1 MQVSNLARV
10 ISDSLKV
17 MTSVRMV
24 WAKCGVLLWSFTRL
38 SLPRLASKVRGLR
51 ELTGKMMMGA
61 SMQMSSRTW

>member
-1 MQVSNLARV
+1 MQVPDLARV

-24 WAKCGVLLWSFTRL
+24 WAKCGVLLWSLTRV

-51 ELTGKMMMGA
+51 ELPGRIMIGA
-61 SMQMSSRTW
+61 SMQMSSLT

>member
-24 WAKCGVLLWSFTRL
+24 WAKCGVLLWSLTRL
-38 SLPRLASKVRGLR
+38 SFPRLASKVRGLR
-51 ELTGKMMMGA
+51 ELTGKIMIGA
-61 SMQMSSRTW
+61 SMQMSSRTY